1 MERDDAR
8 YNWSAKLIT
17 STGRIISF
25 FIINE
30 CAGYRDRCATLVM
43 QEDLFFRYLI
53 HAFVPRL
60 IQRMLRQLFDHFNSK
75 KEKII
80 ITKQERMMEDE
91 KLDRVFDEFFIGK
104 FEEKDEEKG
113 DTRFNKR
120 KIIIKLI

>member
-30 CAGYRDRCATLVM
+30 CAGYRDRCATLAM

-75 KEKII
+75 KEEKNNNDKIR
-80 ITKQERMMEDE
+80 KD
-91 KLDRVFDEFFIGK
+91 DRG
-104 FEEKDEEKG
+104 
-113 DTRFNKR
+113 R
-120 KIIIKLI
+120 KIGSSI